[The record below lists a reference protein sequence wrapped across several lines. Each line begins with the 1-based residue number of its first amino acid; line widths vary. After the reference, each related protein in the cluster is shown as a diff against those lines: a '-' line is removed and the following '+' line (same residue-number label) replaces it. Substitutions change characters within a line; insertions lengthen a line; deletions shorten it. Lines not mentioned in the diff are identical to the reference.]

1 MMSASNA
8 PSISLNS
15 RISLHPLSE
24 QVENDVVIVGRGDQ
38 FLELPLAGLDFV
50 GWLKEGLSLGQARER
65 FEARYN
71 PFPDEELLEVINAF
85 YESDFVAAVDDH
97 PIVSRR
103 PPHNTSSASIPQKW
117 AQALFSK
124 PVLMAWITIA
134 VPAAIIWIVTPQLWP
149 VRSDFF
155 WSDHYFIVV
164 LVGLL
169 LWLSNMGLHEGAHWL
184 ACRAKGIRATITW
197 TQRLGFL
204 PMSQTIMHDI
214 WAVPRPARYLP
225 ISAGMVW
232 DIFGISL
239 VLYLLFFDVTGFWT
253 LPLLVTKL
261 LKFYL
266 LTSAM
271 ALTAQFWLFSKMDGY
286 FLLSALLG
294 QRNLQ
299 GDTYDW
305 LKAKA
310 GRNKTFD
317 PPASGM
323 KFIYVYAL
331 ITLLWGG
338 LFVGQFLLINLP
350 IKLQLLWESWLKVLA
365 GPELSALD
373 FADGLAVFVS
383 QMIFWGLLLYAY
395 WRDTIPNWRQT

>member
-1 MMSASNA
+1 MSTLNVL
-8 PSISLNS
+8 SISLNS

-38 FLELPLAGLDFV
+38 FLELPLAGLEFIA
-50 GWLKEGLSLGQARER
+50 WLKEGLSLAQARDR

-71 PFPDEELLEVINAF
+71 PFPDEELLEVINSF

-97 PIVSRR
+97 PVVSCR
-103 PPHNTSSASIPQKW
+103 PPHKASTAWIPQKW

-124 PVLMAWITIA
+124 PVLVVWITIA
-134 VPAAIIWIVTPQLWP
+134 APAALIWIVTPQLWP

-155 WSDHYFIVV
+155 WSDHYFLVV
-164 LVGLL
+164 LAGLL
-169 LWLSNMGLHEGAHWL
+169 LWLLNMSLHEGAHWL

-214 WAVPRPARYLP
+214 WAVPRPARFLP

-239 VLYLLFFDVTGFWT
+239 VLYLLFFEVTGFLT
-253 LPLLVTKL
+253 LPDLVTKL
-261 LKFYL
+261 LRFYV
-266 LTSAM
+266 LTSAL
-271 ALTAQFWLFSKMDGY
+271 AITAQFWLFSKMDGY

-299 GDTYDW
+299 GDTYGW
-305 LKAKA
+305 LKSKVA
-310 GRNKTFD
+310 RRRTFH
-317 PPASGM
+317 PPVSGM
-323 KFIYVYAL
+323 KFIYIYAL
-331 ITLLWGG
+331 IMLLWGG
-338 LFVGQFLLINLP
+338 LFVGQFLLVNLP
-350 IKLQLLWESWLKVLA
+350 IKLQLLWESWLKVLT
-365 GPELSALD
+365 GPEASALD
-373 FADGLAVFVS
+373 FADGVAVFVS

-395 WRDTIPNWRQT
+395 WRDTIPNWRRA